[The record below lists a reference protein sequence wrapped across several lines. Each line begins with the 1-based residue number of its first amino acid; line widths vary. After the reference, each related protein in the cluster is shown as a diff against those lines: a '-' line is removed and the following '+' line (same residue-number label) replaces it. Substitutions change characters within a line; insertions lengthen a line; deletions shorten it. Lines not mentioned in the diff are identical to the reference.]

1 MRSWCLGVAGVL
13 AAACTD
19 DQAIELGETDQSVV
33 VANGVS
39 LNGVSLNG
47 VSLNGVSLNGVSLNG
62 VSLNGV
68 SLNGVSLNGVSLN
81 GVSLNG
87 VSLNGVSLNGTR
99 SDSGEQITIASVG
112 PQLTA
117 TLSNGDTLQL
127 RIDGATLV
135 GDLWSYSVSYRSLLG
150 WQKLC
155 SDGAL
160 AVPGTWNTDRGV
172 PGGGA
177 YTPSS
182 SDFTFACRGRTIAKC
197 VELGYRA
204 EPGDTAHLE
213 SCVRLLR
220 GDFCGDGTPYTA
232 DGTTLNLYDNI
243 GLQAD
248 TNEWMVEGEWTPA
261 GAICIT
267 KPRYTRF
274 DQVLGIKPPCALE
287 KLKDACG
294 NFNSGAVLVDELP

>member
-1 MRSWCLGVAGVL
+1 MTVRTRFLSVVGLLAG
-13 AAACTD
+13 CTD
-19 DQAIELGETDQSVV
+19 DRVDFGESGHTVV

-81 GVSLNG
+81 GVSLDG
-87 VSLNGVSLNGTR
+87 VSLDGVSLDGTR
-99 SDSGEQITIASVG
+99 SDTGDQVTITAIG

-127 RIDGATLV
+127 RIENATAIA
-135 GDLWSYSVSYRSLLG
+135 DRWSYDVSYHTQLG
-150 WQKLC
+150 WQPLC
-155 SDGAL
+155 PAGAL

-172 PGGGA
+172 VGGGA

-182 SDFTFACRGRTIAKC
+182 SNFTFACRGRTIAKC
-197 VELGYRA
+197 VELGYGA
-204 EPGDTAHLE
+204 APGDTAHLE
-213 SCVRLLR
+213 TCVRLLR

-232 DGTTLNLYDNI
+232 DGATLNLYDNI
-243 GLQAD
+243 GRQHD
-248 TNEWMVEGEWTPA
+248 TEQWMVEGEWTPA
-261 GAICIT
+261 GARCIT

-274 DQVLGIKPPCALE
+274 DQILGIKPPCALE
-287 KLKDACG
+287 KLKDDCG
-294 NFNSGAVLVDELP
+294 HFNNGAVLVDELP